1 MNVADESIIKTIDNE
16 VEKLTKSI
24 QEGCPLHMRDKRVA
38 PDDGYGNY
46 ITIVESQIT
55 DALQYE
61 KKMAIA
67 SLQSLKRNLMDNG
80 I

>member
-1 MNVADESIIKTIDNE
+1 
-16 VEKLTKSI
+16 
-24 QEGCPLHMRDKRVA
+24 MRDKRVA